1 MLQFIDNFDNLDES
15 LNLYRKLLVDINH
28 FQKCALLSYVNL
40 SKIYYYLPKIF
51 LSLDFYNLLQS
62 KYVIYSFDFDSSY
75 QYILPNKKNLYFYKY
90 EAYSKFTK
98 PSLSSIIN
106 TKYLTDIDIS
116 ITTYLFLN
124 TDLKGI
130 YYPNLYSTSA
140 RFDPFILEFFIP
152 DIISKFLEFL
162 NTDYTGDIVNDIEN
176 LFNDFYNYIE
186 SNKSSLYTEFK
197 DIITFN
203 NLNLKVYKQIY
214 DDLFQNRALE
224 KIIKTINKDTI
235 YVLSYLVMINIISN
249 SYSNFNNLFL
259 TSSYDLIV
267 NVFNIPNLFKDFIN
281 SKLSEILELDKSRKL
296 LYDIEN
302 QFIYFVNSVCNIV
315 RRFIININYD
325 VVVKSSSINKK
336 VLSDIYDIVK
346 SAQNFDENFKITT
359 YRALLKSN
367 LIYNYQTI
375 SNLINS
381 YFNIDGFKLFYI
393 IYKFLDKVVEKYLQY
408 KLKNTSLTFIDNIF
422 DFKYKNEDITL
433 IANCSKE
440 LYDIIQNAIKYIS
453 INFIRNYM
461 FKS

>member
-130 YYPNLYSTSA
+130 YYPNLYSTNA